1 MAAITCW
8 SFDLSRQ
15 LKSPP
20 PTTDITAWV
29 KQAEKRNFPRN
40 EAFNF
45 DMELKKR
52 NMELIVILDEILLP
66 DPKALVGYL
75 VFARNHR
82 TAMLHKIC
90 VLDEYRRQGIARKML
105 KRQIEKLRS
114 QNCERVLLWVDEM
127 RNPAKSLYIGLGFKD
142 VDRVE
147 DYYASGRAGIQMIL
161 SLLPSG

>member
-1 MAAITCW
+1 MAAVNCW

-15 LKSPP
+15 LKSTPP
-20 PTTDITAWV
+20 RTEITAWV
-29 KQAEKRNFPRN
+29 KQAEKRNFPRS
-40 EAFNF
+40 EAFNL

-52 NMELIVILDEILLP
+52 NMELIVILDEISLP
-66 DPKALVGYL
+66 DPNALIAYS

-90 VLDEYRRQGIARKML
+90 VLGEHRRQGIARRIL
-105 KRQIEKLRS
+105 KLQIEKLRS

-127 RNPAKSLYIGLGFKD
+127 RVPARSLYIDLGFKD

-161 SLLPSG
+161 SLLPNG